1 MRAALGRE
9 RSAPGG
15 IQSAPSCSL
24 TLVPSRIVTAR
35 TTLAARGVARIHATG
50 GNSPCGGLAVA
61 GWYPCLLLPG
71 AGEPDGAPP
80 LRRTGEVREWDGDPR
95 CAAGALRRR
104 RATFR

>member
-15 IQSAPSCSL
+15 IQSASSCSL

-35 TTLAARGVARIHATG
+35 PTLAAPGAARIHATG
-50 GNSPCGGLAVA
+50 GKVAAERLAVT
-61 GWYPCLLLPG
+61 GRYPCLLLPG
-71 AGEPDGAPP
+71 AGAPDGAPP

-104 RATFR
+104 R